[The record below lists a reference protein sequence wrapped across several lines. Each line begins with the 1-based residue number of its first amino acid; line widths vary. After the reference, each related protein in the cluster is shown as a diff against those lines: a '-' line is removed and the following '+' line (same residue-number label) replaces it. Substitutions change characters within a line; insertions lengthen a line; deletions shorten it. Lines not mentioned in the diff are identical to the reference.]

1 MSLANTELALEK
13 AQEFLALLHDGWN
26 EHGQRLEGQATAE
39 MRGMLPLMRDIATR
53 AHPELVSA
61 LVEAEP
67 DVDGYLNPIWRWD
80 GVKEATQTL
89 VGVLQNLNIREQ
101 ILGPSG
107 PTLAAEGLHPWV
119 WHAAVDLWDG
129 GHFKDAVNAAAAAV
143 EEQTQLKLDRED
155 LSGTKLHTEAF
166 KLDTKPGERRLR
178 FTHLTEKTADGNLT
192 ESWKSA
198 HQGAMNYGQGCTQGI
213 RNMNAHGTRDLPEN
227 EALEYLAA
235 LSVLARWV
243 DTAQVPPD
251 DPDPEPF

>member
-26 EHGQRLEGQATAE
+26 EHGQRLEGKATAE

-119 WHAAVDLWDG
+119 WHAAVDLWDD
-129 GHFKDAVNAAAAAV
+129 GHFKNAVNAAAAAV

-155 LSGTKLHTEAF
+155 LSGTKLYTEAF
-166 KLDTKPGERRLR
+166 KLDTKPVSMASGICPVAASRTAHWRPPELPTGGQVFCPQVSWSVASPPFRRWL
-178 FTHLTEKTADGNLT
+178 G
-192 ESWKSA
+192 
-198 HQGAMNYGQGCTQGI
+198 
-213 RNMNAHGTRDLPEN
+213 
-227 EALEYLAA
+227 
-235 LSVLARWV
+235 
-243 DTAQVPPD
+243 
-251 DPDPEPF
+251 